1 MKKQKPNK
9 KKQQNQQGFT
19 LIELLAVITIMG
31 ILMMVAIP
39 SVSRT
44 IENSRRD
51 TFANTATA
59 YIDAVKNSISADE
72 VECSTKSSTTM
83 DTPISSV
90 VAGTYYVN
98 VATDDSDSA
107 AAGIKANNATDNA
120 KALMESGGKS
130 SWGSAHVRGYVEI
143 KKSIVD
149 TKTTYSYRITLVDS
163 GNHGTKGGEEI
174 TTGKNNGLVG
184 TKNVVKRSDINAVAS
199 LVYNEST
206 ATNINKAPVKA
217 EGAVSEVLVCKIAA

>member
-72 VECSTKSSTTM
+72 VLCSTKDDNNMITA
-83 DTPISSV
+83 ISSV
-90 VAGTYYVN
+90 VAGTYYVDICTEDN
-98 VATDDSDSA
+98 DTY
-107 AAGIKANNATDNA
+107 KANNALDNQ

-130 SWGSAHVRGYVEI
+130 SWGSADVRGYVKIE
-143 KKSIVD
+143 KSISG
-149 TKTTYSYRITLVDS
+149 TQTTYSYQIILTDK
-163 GNHGTKGGEEI
+163 GNHGTKNDSAGGV
-174 TTGKNNGLVG
+174 VG
-184 TKNVVKRSDINAVAS
+184 TKNVVKRSDINAVATKA
-199 LVYNEST
+199 YTST
-206 ATNINKAPVKA
+206 DLIKAPAKQN
-217 EGAVSEVLVCKIAA
+217 GATDAVLVCKIDA